1 MSKKADQI
9 GLNLTTAEHGKEI
22 RRVPPFCPLEGLKET
37 SPSLQGVEL
46 ATLERFDTIIFR
58 TANTL
63 YRMFLLDPE
72 TGRALLEGGRQITE
86 PVEVM
91 VVGSS
96 SGCSIQRTGWI
107 GVGLRVEAWV
117 NDSYLRTSPVQSLCV
132 KREGS
137 PETASMTEW
146 HLVTTDTE
154 T

>member
-22 RRVPPFCPLEGLKET
+22 RRVPPFCSLEGLKEI

-72 TGRALLEGGRQITE
+72 TGRALLEGGLQIPE

-96 SGCSIQRTGWI
+96 GGSIQRTGWI

-132 KREGS
+132 ERQGS
-137 PETASMTEW
+137 PETPSMTEW
-146 HLVTTDTE
+146 HLVTTE